1 MKLKLGLR
9 PPCSRFNNCLLV
21 YFNGDPPTA
30 RPPPPPLLPGGGP
43 GGGRRGEAQGT
54 PSAPGHG
61 GGCCGRAPL
70 WGPGRCSRGAAPL
83 GARGQWQPSALRRK
97 KRNNKITRL
106 KEVRRSSMSSPSLK
120 AGRSTPISLLRHWSN
135 LFLMTCDE
143 DITASQV
150 PGPVGFLHL
159 VKEKVFLTL
168 NILLCLRPY
177 ATPFAMHTMCLCASQ
192 CAHPQQDGISLVRGQ
207 TCHSNLRFSDAH
219 VSFH

>member
-83 GARGQWQPSALRRK
+83 GARGQWQPSALRRVKEGRGKGGEKKSFVLSGRDFKRGPSLPRGECRWPTLTQTRGQPYRLPLPLEKKK
-97 KRNNKITRL
+97 KRK
-106 KEVRRSSMSSPSLK
+106 KK
-120 AGRSTPISLLRHWSN
+120 
-135 LFLMTCDE
+135 
-143 DITASQV
+143 
-150 PGPVGFLHL
+150 
-159 VKEKVFLTL
+159 KEKK
-168 NILLCLRPY
+168 
-177 ATPFAMHTMCLCASQ
+177 TPRDTAAQTH
-192 CAHPQQDGISLVRGQ
+192 GIG
-207 TCHSNLRFSDAH
+207 C
-219 VSFH
+219 VSHGGEMKMQSFPCGGVE